1 MRIGLPFG
9 VLLLLFAAA
18 PLSAQLTGEVTDED
32 GQPLPGVSVE
42 AWNDGGKITVRLTD
56 DAGQFS
62 FPDSVATQTTV
73 LWAARLG
80 FRPQRMSV
88 EAGVSNYEISLVEEA
103 VAVHGVVVEAPR
115 EVCDGSEDAEA
126 RYIWQRLRERYH
138 PALDTLGVATYM
150 VWAEAV
156 VPVDDLGPLELPT
169 VAVEQRGSSSQLRFA
184 WDRRVAR
191 RGYAFPTRRVENG
204 RARDSWV
211 YAPIHADFAPHLVD
225 ETFGELHDFQ
235 MLNDDAEGWEVAFC
249 PTDDDHPMIQGIL
262 TVSSDT
268 TLLGAEW
275 TFQTPEPDENAGG
288 RAVFFPVTDDR
299 DRTYLLPSEA
309 MFWRQIELDQY
320 YQRYQRYEGWVVA
333 QGDSVPTLPTRRPE
347 ELEQDSERPP
357 VLQRLR
363 K

>member
-1 MRIGLPFG
+1 
-9 VLLLLFAAA
+9 LLLAIGAV
-18 PLSAQLTGEVTDED
+18 PVSAQMTGEVSDED
-32 GQPLPGVSVE
+32 GIALQGVSVE
-42 AWNDGGKITVRLTD
+42 AWNDGGKIAVRLTD

-62 FPDSVATQTTV
+62 FPDSVAVETTV

-80 FRPQRMSV
+80 FRPQRVSV
-88 EAGVSNYEISLVEEA
+88 EPGVSFYELSLVEEA
-103 VAVHGVVVEAPR
+103 VSVQGVVVEAPR
-115 EVCDGSEDAEA
+115 EVCDGREDQDA

-156 VPVDDLGPLELPT
+156 VSVDDLGPLELPT

-204 RARDSWV
+204 QARDSWV
-211 YAPIHADFAPHLVD
+211 YAPIHADFAPHLID

-235 MLNDDAEGWEVAFC
+235 MLNDDSEGWEVAFC
-249 PTDDDHPMIQGIL
+249 PTDDDHPMIRGIL
-262 TVSSDT
+262 TISPDT

-275 TFQTPEPDENAGG
+275 TFETPEPQENAGG
-288 RAVFFPVTDDR
+288 RAVFFPVTGAPQQ
-299 DRTYLLPSEA
+299 TYLLPSEA

-333 QGDSVPTLPTRRPE
+333 QGDSVPSLPTRRPDDAQ
-347 ELEQDSERPP
+347 LDVDPP
-357 VLQRLR
+357 TFERLR
-363 K
+363 R